1 MPDAGCP
8 VPTRSGRICRIIR
21 PDIRQNEKSGRMIWL
36 DIRQNEKSGR
46 IIQHC
51 RISGP
56 TLIEIV
62 TGHFLRCPIEL
73 ANHELHRKC
82 C

>member
-8 VPTRSGRICRIIR
+8 VPARSGRIIR

-46 IIQHC
+46 IIRQ
-51 RISGP
+51 
-56 TLIEIV
+56 
-62 TGHFLRCPIEL
+62 
-73 ANHELHRKC
+73 
-82 C
+82 